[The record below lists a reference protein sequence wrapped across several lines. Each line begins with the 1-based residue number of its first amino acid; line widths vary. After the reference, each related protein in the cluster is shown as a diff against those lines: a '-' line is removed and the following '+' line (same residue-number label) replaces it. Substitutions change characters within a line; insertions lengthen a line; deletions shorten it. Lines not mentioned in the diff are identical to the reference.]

1 MKTVLVVDDDKA
13 IRSTIKMILNYDGF
27 ETHFVG
33 DGPSALEAVGERT
46 FDLILL
52 DIKMPGMDGLEVLQK
67 IKEKKPE
74 IPVVMISGH
83 GTVETA
89 VEATKGGAFDF
100 LEKPLDRNRLLVVAR
115 KATEQK
121 ALATELKTIKDEYRK
136 IKQEIEEKE
145 TILGESPKIKEVL
158 AAIELVAP
166 TDARVLITGENG
178 SGKELVAKA
187 IHRKSKR
194 HDKPLVEV
202 NCAAIP
208 NELIESELFGH
219 EKGAFTGATNQR
231 QGKFELADGGTI
243 FLDEIGDM
251 SLNAQAKVLRAL
263 EEGKIERVGGNRQ
276 IAVDVRVIAA
286 TNKNLLEA
294 IKQGLF
300 REDLF
305 HRLNVIPLVVP
316 PLRERRDDV
325 PLLASAFAEDICRRY
340 GMAPKAFS
348 QDALQ
353 RLRSMDWAG
362 NVRELRNTVERLVI
376 MTRTPTIE
384 ASQIEHSA
392 GGQARTASD
401 DLLGPGG
408 TFQDFKDRAEAAF
421 IKKQLEAHGWNISR
435 TAEALDIQR
444 SHLYNKMKKFGLTRG
459 DGDQQAS

>member
-33 DGPSALEAVGERT
+33 DGPSALEAVGERA
-46 FDLILL
+46 FDLVLL

-316 PLRERRDDV
+316 PLRERRDDI

-384 ASQIEHSA
+384 ASQIEQSA